1 MKIRC
6 NITGL
11 DCPHCA
17 QKLENL
23 IKKEFAGAAL
33 NFSLDSLVIDAT
45 DDADEE
51 AVCAKAQEIANCFE
65 DGISIELRD

>member
-33 NFSLDSLVIDAT
+33 NFGTLSSPDPD
-45 DDADEE
+45 
-51 AVCAKAQEIANCFE
+51 
-65 DGISIELRD
+65 